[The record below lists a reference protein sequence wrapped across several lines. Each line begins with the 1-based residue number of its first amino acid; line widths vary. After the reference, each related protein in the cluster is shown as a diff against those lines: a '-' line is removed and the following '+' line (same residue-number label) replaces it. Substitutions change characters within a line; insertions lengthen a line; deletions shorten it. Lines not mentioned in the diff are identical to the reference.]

1 MLFVCVY
8 SGVEMPIMQLGTAHL
23 ITKPGIDATVPR
35 NFSGILPERTYRQVE
50 LALQHGI
57 RAFDTALI
65 YRSHDAI
72 GAVLG
77 EWWRTGRL
85 SRRDVWITTKIFHPD
100 ARSASFGMSHMPF
113 LSSMTPLQ
121 VEELTRQHFETSLLQ
136 LGVGYIDLL
145 LLHWPSQL
153 TNRTET
159 VKSDASDADDGSY
172 GTISIHRQRRLAA
185 WRVLEEVYG
194 KGWAR
199 AVGVSNFSPQHLQ
212 QLQLDGATIRP
223 MVNQFEASVTLQY
236 TDILQYCL
244 QHDIVPQAYSP
255 FGRGLQNLPSELET
269 IARRFDNIAPG
280 QVALQYLR
288 QLGYSIVYL
297 SNSAAHMVSNTRTL
311 SNDNFTLSDSDME
324 LLAALHRPDGGWGLP
339 SPHDLD

>member
-1 MLFVCVY
+1 MCLC
-8 SGVEMPIMQLGTAHL
+8 SGVEMPVMQLGTAHL
-23 ITKPGIDATVPR
+23 ITKKGLDASVPP
-35 NFSGILPERTYRQVE
+35 NFSGILPERTYRQVQV
-50 LALQHGI
+50 ALQHGI

-77 EWWRTGRL
+77 DWWRTGRL
-85 SRRDVWITTKIFHPD
+85 RRRDVWLTTKIFHPD
-100 ARSASFGMSHMPF
+100 ARSASFGISHMPL

-121 VEELTRQHFETSLLQ
+121 VQELTRQQFETSLLQ
-136 LGVGYIDLL
+136 LGIGYIDLL

-153 TNRTET
+153 ASNRTATAEEEDGLDT
-159 VKSDASDADDGSY
+159 DSDSNE
-172 GTISIHRQRRLAA
+172 TISIHRQRRLAA
-185 WRVLEEVYG
+185 WRVLEQVYQQ
-194 KGWAR
+194 GWAR
-199 AVGVSNFSPQHLQ
+199 AIGVSNFSPQHIR
-212 QLQLDGATIRP
+212 QLQRDGATIRP

-255 FGRGLQNLPSELET
+255 FGRGLTSLPSALET

-280 QVALQYLR
+280 HVALQYLR

-297 SNSAAHMVSNTRTL
+297 SNSAAHMVSNTRLL
-311 SNDNFTLSDSDME
+311 SNDNFTLSDSDMA
-324 LLAALHRPDGGWGLP
+324 LLATLHRPDGGWGLP